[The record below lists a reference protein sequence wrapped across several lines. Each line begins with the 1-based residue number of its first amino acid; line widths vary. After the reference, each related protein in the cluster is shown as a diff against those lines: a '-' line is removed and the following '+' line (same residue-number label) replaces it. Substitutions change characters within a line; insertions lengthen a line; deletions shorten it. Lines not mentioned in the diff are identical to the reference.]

1 MSYRRW
7 NDVVCL
13 LGSECCYW
21 DDLKDAELFWLL
33 FNDVWLDPLFHNF
46 LIHWPKNELWSNF
59 SCNCVWRSWM
69 FLNFCHYQPPRG
81 VFRDLSN
88 IYDEVFCEDRC
99 FWTFFTKKY
108 FCKKIYHRCLIRVLN
123 MPLPLFCLFN
133 KRKSVN
139 DNVNCGYFIV
149 SFCVI
154 LPFLLLHLDQQW

>member
-108 FCKKIYHRCLIRVLN
+108 FCKKIIDVWYKSQICLCPFFAYLIRESLSTITLTV
-123 MPLPLFCLFN
+123 
-133 KRKSVN
+133 
-139 DNVNCGYFIV
+139 
-149 SFCVI
+149 VI
-154 LPFLLLHLDQQW
+154 LLLVFA